1 MCRSLLALPDRRRPF
16 GSTSAAGYERPIKG
30 GQSATALP
38 RCSDVDL
45 LCDGERIV
53 NLDAEVPD
61 GALHLGVPK
70 EKLNGAEVPG
80 SPVN

>member
-1 MCRSLLALPDRRRPF
+1 MLAV
-16 GSTSAAGYERPIKG
+16 GYERPIGG

-45 LCDGERIV
+45 LGDGERFI

-61 GALHLGVPK
+61 RALHFGVP
-70 EKLNGAEVPG
+70 
-80 SPVN
+80 